1 MASNNRSTKRQ
12 KKGDGQPTNPESLP
26 GSDNHLCWR
35 NEQSLSDWT
44 IVVTSTTTSATT
56 AAAAVVNESIA
67 AAAAADQN
75 DENTKNRYVR
85 TTWLAGV
92 SCPQEYYRR
101 WSISQ
106 RILFC
111 DYFAT
116 EMILPNPKTTR
127 VANFI
132 F

>member
-75 DENTKNRYVR
+75 DENTKNRDVR
-85 TTWLAGV
+85 TT
-92 SCPQEYYRR
+92 CQEYHVHNN
-101 WSISQ
+101 I
-106 RILFC
+106 IGVGPFC
-111 DYFAT
+111 SEYSFAT
-116 EMILPNPKTTR
+116 ILQRK
-127 VANFI
+127 
-132 F
+132 